1 MTSID
6 YTESLYP
13 DSTVIGALWRNEQD
27 QSVLVAFLHGTA
39 FRYNDVPYDVWTE
52 WRDSRSVGS
61 YYNSVIRGLYT
72 SEYIGENHD
81 ITMNFVGN
89 IVPKDV
95 PAVYRFVGQVY
106 QTISETVEV
115 SAGQD
120 SFDRAV
126 AAFVAAH
133 PGVKITTFSGA

>member
-1 MTSID
+1 MTNID
-6 YTESLYP
+6 YTDNLYA
-13 DSTVIGALWRNEQD
+13 DSTVIRALWRNEYD
-27 QSVLVAFLHGTA
+27 QSVLVAFQNGSA
-39 FRYNDVPYDVWTE
+39 FRYQDVPYEVWTD
-52 WRDSRSVGS
+52 WKAANSVGS
-61 YYNSVIRGLYT
+61 YYNSAIKGLYT
-72 SEYIGENHD
+72 SEYIGEGHN
-81 ITMNFVGN
+81 ITMRFVDN
-89 IVPKDV
+89 AVPKAT